1 MDALWVLVALQ
12 LELLN
17 APLGRVLV
25 ALVVI
30 GILILVGRI
39 VLRIAWRLVTLAAV
53 VVGFLLLASMFLP

>member
-1 MDALWVLVALQ
+1 MDALSVLVALQ